1 MRRGLTLAALF
12 ALVLALG
19 WVQATRPRSAALP
32 VVFSASGN
40 SQVEAAGVVVRIV
53 QVAQVD
59 QLISTS
65 YEREGDVIPT
75 QGTWVA
81 AVVEVEATQRPTGAV
96 VFALEDR
103 FGRTFIPT
111 TRAGDTGF
119 MAQPGERFTLQM
131 AFEVP
136 LDAVPESVADGGDS
150 GLTLRIYPEGI
161 DYYTVG
167 IPMELA
173 KITIDAI
180 DILPAATLEDA
191 VGPETAS

>member
-1 MRRGLTLAALF
+1 M
-12 ALVLALG
+12 
-19 WVQATRPRSAALP
+19 
-32 VVFSASGN
+32 
-40 SQVEAAGVVVRIV
+40 
-53 QVAQVD
+53 
-59 QLISTS
+59 
-65 YEREGDVIPT
+65 
-75 QGTWVA
+75 
-81 AVVEVEATQRPTGAV
+81 
-96 VFALEDR
+96 
-103 FGRTFIPT
+103 
-111 TRAGDTGF
+111 GF